1 MYRLVALNDSITQNS
16 FDQPARVFINIR
28 VPNVYSLCCIEFS
41 TPYFSL
47 FRKLFLLF
55 IFVTAWIL
63 VKSFS
68 VTNVMFLVHRR
79 FLLNPFFTNLINV
92 TKSKIDP
99 FRRTSVLDLVTWFK
113 VLLDLISCYIL
124 QIVRN

>member
-28 VPNVYSLCCIEFS
+28 VPNVYSLCCTEFS

-68 VTNVMFLVHRR
+68 VKNVMFLVHRR